1 MIAGRKADLE
11 KIWADVTS
19 NCPESS
25 SSVNTTHLPTL
36 LSKLDDVAD
45 RIVLEMEQERYSNVA
60 IL

>member
-1 MIAGRKADLE
+1 M
-11 KIWADVTS
+11 TS
-19 NCPESS
+19 DCPE

-45 RIVLEMEQERYSNVA
+45 RIELEMEQERYNNVA